1 MTDDIYIDVP
11 AMQNLANRLDTVY
24 GRIGTVIKN
33 LDAAKASLAEVWVDE
48 GFEQFSTDYEKGS
61 DNLLGMKVAI
71 DSIEVMINQV
81 CEEYQAADRTVLSL
95 L

>member
-48 GFEQFSTDYEKGS
+48 GFEQFSTDYEKGI